1 MANHD
6 SAKIIKP
13 RALTVKQ
20 RKFVANKVKGMTGVA
35 AAQEAYGA
43 SYSVANAIAGENLR
57 KPSIQ
62 EAIEVEYEKQGISLA
77 ALIKPIA
84 DGLQA
89 EKTVIIGKENDAFAD
104 QIPDHTTR
112 LAAAKLGG
120 MWLGI
125 GRDKE
130 EGSRTINFNITAD
143 THKDQFNL

>member
-1 MANHD
+1 MA
-6 SAKIIKP
+6 
-13 RALTVKQ
+13 RELTTKQ
-20 RKFVANKVKGMTGVA
+20 RKFVKAKVAGMTGVA
-35 AAQEAYGA
+35 AAQEAYGVTDYNTA
-43 SYSVANAIAGENLR
+43 GTIAVENMQKPTIQNAINA
-57 KPSIQ
+57 
-62 EAIEVEYEKQGISLA
+62 EYERQGISLA

-84 DGLQA
+84 DGLKA